1 MCNSLFIWSCLSV
14 GSGTREKLVRIN
26 FEAKLAKSV
35 PLAAQNQES
44 AKWRSIFGEW
54 IDAEDAKSVYHHVL
68 PVEYKTLCSF
78 PLDNPSRVP

>member
-44 AKWRSIFGEW
+44 AK
-54 IDAEDAKSVYHHVL
+54 
-68 PVEYKTLCSF
+68 
-78 PLDNPSRVP
+78 

>member
-35 PLAAQNQES
+35 PLAAAQNQES
-44 AKWRSIFGEW
+44 AK
-54 IDAEDAKSVYHHVL
+54 
-68 PVEYKTLCSF
+68 
-78 PLDNPSRVP
+78 